1 MILSPSPAQPLLN
14 ARLLGYL
21 HHQPPG
27 CLASLPTTR
36 PPAPSP
42 WGLLPSPAPSTGLP
56 LPAAL
61 SSHWPSSTLFI
72 LILSKSQLCSCH
84 FLLRSPL
91 PNLEPMASWKKIPF
105 HDIQTVNIR
114 GPGQPGPGPVL
125 PSPVPATLTCLCFL
139 THTQHP
145 DAFVPGQTRLGCL
158 LPLLLL
164 PPYPCL
170 PPASCLLQ
178 RTCSQ
183 RLSITVPQPLPG
195 RATSSQGLLKP
206 RVESQLFVCIF
217 HLLHQTGS
225 SPRADTGF
233 ESPLLPGI
241 TQSRAGPKEDTL

>member
-1 MILSPSPAQPLLN
+1 MGAPPITGPL
-14 ARLLGYL
+14 
-21 HHQPPG
+21 H
-27 CLASLPTTR
+27 
-36 PPAPSP
+36 
-42 WGLLPSPAPSTGLP
+42 WAPSTCCSGFSLALFHPLHPHPFKVTALLLSLP
-56 LPAAL
+56 
-61 SSHWPSSTLFI
+61 
-72 LILSKSQLCSCH
+72 SQGPPPQPGAH
-84 FLLRSPL
+84 GFLEKNS
-91 PNLEPMASWKKIPF
+91 F

-125 PSPVPATLTCLCFL
+125 PAPVPATLTCLCFL

-170 PPASCLLQ
+170 PPASGLLQ

-195 RATSSQGLLKP
+195 TATSSQGLLKP